1 MPPPHD
7 RRRRRR
13 NRRRLSAVG
22 RRRRRRRRTRE
33 ERERKRRIFLKKCTL
48 RTISSSLNPVKTTVR
63 TPFLTPS
70 AFRRCC
76 LVVVV
81 VVVMWSTFL
90 LSSLLFAKS
99 IHYFSTRRARVFLC
113 VNVCRAIFEKNQK
126 RIDVFFVMFYYFN
139 SGVHTIVVANFAFLV
154 LNLSL
159 SLSFSHFVSLCVCV
173 STRSALRCG
182 ALLYSKR
189 RKLFYFC
196 VYGVVVL
203 FPRQHRLLYVLYSF
217 HQRELISAFFLQG
230 LFARFQPGLDVTEI
244 VLRPF

>member
-1 MPPPHD
+1 
-7 RRRRRR
+7 
-13 NRRRLSAVG
+13 
-22 RRRRRRRRTRE
+22 
-33 ERERKRRIFLKKCTL
+33 LKKCTL

-70 AFRRCC
+70 AFRRC
-76 LVVVV
+76 LVV

-90 LSSLLFAKS
+90 LLSLLFAKS

-113 VNVCRAIFEKNQK
+113 VCFCRAIFEKKPKKN
-126 RIDVFFVMFYYFN
+126 RRFFCDVLLFQAVY
-139 SGVHTIVVANFAFLV
+139 TIVANFAFLV

-159 SLSFSHFVSLCVCV
+159 SLSLTLSLSLSVCV

-196 VYGVVVL
+196 AYGVVVL